1 MVLLMIAKVIVL
13 IGLVAAVV
21 GGAITYD
28 KAHGEALQLSSARE
42 MARLE
47 DEEKVLRIR
56 DDKAHTEAAELQH
69 HQERLATS
77 IPYLEGVVKGLK
89 KDNEDADAQVKAEEA
104 VANNVVDA
112 GVVVD
117 VDAGVPKVD

>member
-1 MVLLMIAKVIVL
+1 MIAKVIVL

-56 DDKAHTEAAELQH
+56 DDKAHTEAAEWQH

-77 IPYLEGVVKGLK
+77 IHSI
-89 KDNEDADAQVKAEEA
+89 
-104 VANNVVDA
+104 A
-112 GVVVD
+112 GR
-117 VDAGVPKVD
+117 